1 MTQFSPM
8 TFLNRRCILAGT
20 ALFLLSLPLGAST
33 PAPGAT
39 HATATP
45 VPPKS
50 EETIFFTVEAG
61 HHSVLGRCDAEGV
74 CKSYLSPFGQ
84 GWQSYPDPSLVG
96 NDLMAASAP
105 DGSQFA
111 LVTTRGGGVNVWL
124 VSADGRTDQALTQDD
139 AGIMPASS
147 VTKDSLAFSPDGK
160 SLAYIDRGNLWVLD
174 LGTLQARSL
183 TFDGGVRALCWA
195 PAGDAL
201 AVIQNSSLR
210 RVAANG
216 SSNILEVDGA
226 CTQPLVAW
234 SKDPKSPNDIFFWG
248 LGAEQVDETLS
259 TNIVMASPVQPNSL
273 ALLSSG
279 LAMLA
284 PASTSE
290 TEVFLAPYIAGANGP
305 AQITQGGASA
315 VWASAG
321 GQALYFMRDQVLW
334 RCALDGSLAKPL
346 GAVPM
351 SHINLG
357 LLAPLPGACR

>member
-1 MTQFSPM
+1 VTQFSPT
-8 TFLNRRCILAGT
+8 TFLNQRCILAGT

-33 PAPGAT
+33 LATGTPKAKPAFS
-39 HATATP
+39 
-45 VPPKS
+45 PPKS

-61 HHSVLGRCDAEGV
+61 HHSVLGRSDAEGV

-84 GWQSYPDPSLVG
+84 GWQSYPDPSLG
-96 NDLMAASAP
+96 GDDLMAASAP

-111 LVTTRGGGVNVWL
+111 LISTRGGGVNLWL
-124 VSADGRTDQALTQDD
+124 VSADGRAYQALTQDD
-139 AGIMPASS
+139 VGIMPASS
-147 VTKDSLAFSPDGK
+147 VNKDSLAFSPDGK
-160 SLAYIDRGNLWVLD
+160 SLAYIDRGNLWVLG
-174 LGTLQARSL
+174 LSTLQARSL
-183 TFDGGVRALCWA
+183 TFDGGVRALCWS

-201 AVIQNSSLR
+201 AVIQNTSLR

-234 SKDPKSPNDIFFWG
+234 SKDAKSPNNIFFWG
-248 LGAEQVDETLS
+248 LGAEEVDETLA
-259 TNIVMASPVQPNSL
+259 TDVVMASPVQPNSL
-273 ALLSSG
+273 ALLGTG

-284 PASTSE
+284 PSASSQ
-290 TEVFLAPYIAGANGP
+290 TEVFLAPYTAGANAP
-305 AQITQGGASA
+305 VQITQGGASA

-357 LLAPLPGACR
+357 PLAPLPGACR